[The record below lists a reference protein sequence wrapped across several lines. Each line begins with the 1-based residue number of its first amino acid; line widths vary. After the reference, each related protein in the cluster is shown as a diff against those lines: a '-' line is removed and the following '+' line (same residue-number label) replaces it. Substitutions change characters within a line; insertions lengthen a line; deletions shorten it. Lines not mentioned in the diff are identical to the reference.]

1 MQKTLK
7 ISFRQAKKICFP
19 REQSRAIMTL
29 LLQIKYIKY
38 VFFPVYANLHGQY
51 YTLLTLS
58 KRCMVGKEFSNTS
71 IVYKLTQKIMCFT
84 FIC

>member
-29 LLQIKYIKY
+29 LLQIKYIMY
-38 VFFPVYANLHGQY
+38 VFSSFLPIFMVSVTLCLLFIKKVHGWQGY
-51 YTLLTLS
+51 FLY
-58 KRCMVGKEFSNTS
+58 
-71 IVYKLTQKIMCFT
+71 
-84 FIC
+84 